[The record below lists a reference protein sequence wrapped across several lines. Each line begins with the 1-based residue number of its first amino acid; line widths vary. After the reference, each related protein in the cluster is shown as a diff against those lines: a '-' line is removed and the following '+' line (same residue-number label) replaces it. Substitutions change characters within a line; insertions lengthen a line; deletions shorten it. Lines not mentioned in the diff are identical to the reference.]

1 MNIRIL
7 GLALCCASVL
17 ASCTDD
23 NPVSN
28 SDNKE
33 EPQASA
39 LDPGPGYKEQVLSV
53 TRHGKQIKQLL
64 KSKVQAEHIFATDA
78 LYYLLKDGGHTDVSL
93 VHVIPRELYDEVSA
107 RYQATGE
114 KYPELFAMNEGI
126 APDKELTADQM
137 YDVEYLNSLFK

>member
-53 TRHGKQIKQLL
+53 TRHGKQDGQVTMRYYK
-64 KSKVQAEHIFATDA
+64 AEHIFATDA
-78 LYYLLKDGGHTDVSL
+78 LYHLLKDGGHTDVSL
-93 VHVIPRELYDEVSA
+93 VHVVPRELFDEVSA
-107 RYQATGE
+107 RYKATGE
-114 KYPELFAMNEGI
+114 KYPELFAMINRRD
-126 APDKELTADQM
+126 AQDKEERQAI
-137 YDVEYLNSLFK
+137 